1 MYLASGEVELECA
14 MRGLSREQLIEVEFW
29 RNSLTEGPDSG
40 AVDNILHK
48 CAEARILLR
57 ELRMHSSFFER
68 ASIVLELG
76 AGQAWG
82 SALAKREFPHL
93 VTYASDIS
101 PDAVRSV
108 TKWERVFS

>member
-1 MYLASGEVELECA
+1 
-14 MRGLSREQLIEVEFW
+14 MRGFSREQLIEVEFW
-29 RNSLTEGPDSG
+29 RTSLTEGPDSD
-40 AVDNILHK
+40 AVDNVLHK

-57 ELRMHSSFFER
+57 ELRMHVGLFEQ

-82 SALAKREFPHL
+82 SALVKREFPHL

-108 TKWERVFS
+108 AKWERIFSSKVDHVFFLSEQ